1 METIVGLEINETARY
16 VMETAS
22 HLMDF
27 DEEKLTEIQEA
38 NNTSVRLLNLIDD
51 VAQNVSLDL
60 TSSTFSWAFSNLKLL
75 VVGVDPKTKAASPEN
90 QTQGFLSSSWT
101 KFRREWSTVGTL
113 SSKDSCA
120 SARAGHAPVIEEI
133 DKCASVLDEE
143 SRAYLQYVVT
153 VPRTD
158 STKIEAFVKKVG
170 RSLCT

>member
-1 METIVGLEINETARY
+1 M
-16 VMETAS
+16 
-22 HLMDF
+22 
-27 DEEKLTEIQEA
+27 
-38 NNTSVRLLNLIDD
+38 IDD

-170 RSLCT
+170 EKIGQLRLIWQEKLKRLDFLSTDSRSTTANRRLVSAVLFAREWATHDFL